1 MNRKNIIRR
10 LLNYIGAYKKNL
22 ILSMI
27 LSVISVGASLFIPK
41 LSGEVVDYMTGP
53 GAVDFGEVFS
63 VCVRIGI
70 FAGTLGL
77 SQWAVS
83 VINNRMTWGVAE
95 KLRKEVFAKI
105 EKLPL
110 SYIDRHPSGD
120 IISRVIA
127 DVDQL
132 ADGLLMGFT
141 QFFTGVCTI
150 LGTFL
155 FMLSVNVWITLIV
168 VCLTPLSFVAA
179 FAISRATASMF
190 SEQAK
195 IRGEQ
200 TGFIDEIIN
209 GERVVRA
216 FGREDKCAET
226 FAELNTRLQ
235 KCSLKAV
242 FYSSL
247 TNPTTRFIN
256 SLIYMGVGVGGAF
269 FALRGAITIG
279 KLAAF
284 LSYAGQYTRPFNEI
298 SGVVTELQNAIVC
311 AGRIFELLD
320 EKSEEEDPEDAVS
333 RAAFNGKIEF
343 DDVSFSYTKDRK
355 LIEDLSLD
363 VSPGQRVAIV
373 GPTGSGKTTLVNL
386 LMRFYDTDRGEIRID
401 GVPVTKYARSSLRGG
416 FGMVLQD
423 TWLKAGTIRDNIAMG
438 LDARITDPSDV
449 EKKVRAAAVTC
460 HADSFIRRMKDG
472 YDTIIEDDGEGL
484 SQGQKQLLCIAR
496 VMASDPSML
505 ILDEATSSIDTRT
518 ELKIQDAFNKL
529 MEGKTSFIVAHRLS
543 TVRNADR
550 ILVMKEGSVI
560 EQGSHDELI
569 SKESFYRTLYR
580 SQFAG
585 EEI

>member
-1 MNRKNIIRR
+1 MSRKDIIRR
-10 LLNYIGAYKKNL
+10 LLDHIGIYRRYL
-22 ILSMI
+22 VCSLI
-27 LSVISVGASLFIPK
+27 LSVISVAASLCIPK
-41 LSGEVVDYMTGP
+41 LSGEVVDYMLGP
-53 GAVDFGEVFS
+53 GEVDFAAVTS

-70 FAGTLGL
+70 FAATLGI

-83 VINNRMTWGVAE
+83 VINNKMTWGVTE
-95 KLRKEVFAKI
+95 KLRKEAFAKI
-105 EKLPL
+105 ETLPL
-110 SYIDRHPSGD
+110 SYIDRHPAGD

-168 VCLTPLSFVAA
+168 VCLTPLSFIAA
-179 FAISRATASMF
+179 FAISRATADMF
-190 SEQAK
+190 SEQAR

-216 FGREDKCAET
+216 FGREDACEET
-226 FAELNTRLQ
+226 FAKLNDRLQ

-269 FALRGAITIG
+269 FALRGVITIG

-320 EKSEEEDPEDAVS
+320 EKSEDADPEDAVT
-333 RAAFNGKIEF
+333 AADFNGEIVFE
-343 DDVSFSYTKDRK
+343 DVSFSYVKDRK
-355 LIEDLSLD
+355 LIEDLSLS
-363 VSPGQRVAIV
+363 VRPGQRIAIV

-386 LMRFYDTDRGEIRID
+386 LMRFYDTDRGRILID
-401 GVPVTKYARSSLRGG
+401 GVPVTGYARSALRGG

-438 LDARITDPSDV
+438 LDEGTDTPDAD
-449 EKKVRAAAVTC
+449 KKVREAAAAC
-460 HADSFIRRMKDG
+460 HADGFIRRMKDG
-472 YDTIIEDDGEGL
+472 YDTVTADDGEGL

-518 ELKIQDAFNKL
+518 ELKIQDAFNRL
-529 MEGKTSFIVAHRLS
+529 MEGRTSFIVAHRLS

-550 ILVMKEGSVI
+550 ILVMKDGSVI
-560 EQGSHDELI
+560 EQGSHDELM